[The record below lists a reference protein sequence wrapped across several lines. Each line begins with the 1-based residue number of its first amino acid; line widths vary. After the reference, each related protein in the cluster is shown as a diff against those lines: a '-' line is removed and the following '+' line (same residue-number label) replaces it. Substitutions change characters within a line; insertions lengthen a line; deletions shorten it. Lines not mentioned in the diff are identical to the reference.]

1 VEKAD
6 KIKRGGNLNRGEN
19 GMTERTYEVVLVV
32 EIDTDSIS
40 IEDILQGIDQ
50 IVENSDGVQNST
62 LTSHEI

>member
-1 VEKAD
+1 
-6 KIKRGGNLNRGEN
+6 
-19 GMTERTYEVVLVV
+19 MTERTYEVVLVV